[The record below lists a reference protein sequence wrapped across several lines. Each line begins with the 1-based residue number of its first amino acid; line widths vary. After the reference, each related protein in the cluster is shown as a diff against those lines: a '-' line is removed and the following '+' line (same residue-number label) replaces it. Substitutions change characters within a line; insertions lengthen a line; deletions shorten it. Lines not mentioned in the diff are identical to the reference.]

1 MPINVYILLDRSG
14 SMSNRWVEA
23 LSTINAYVKGL
34 ADAKHD
40 GVVTIAAFDSFANP
54 RIDTTS
60 GMGWSEGWKFHFDT
74 LRLATRPQDWK
85 PLSSE
90 DAKPRGQ
97 TPLYD
102 AIGRICS
109 LADADANPKG
119 VILIMTD
126 GAENAS
132 REMTRMGATNAL
144 DRQRGRG
151 WDVVHLGI
159 DFREVAEQAS
169 SLGTQFGKM
178 ANVSG
183 QSMSDG
189 TAAEFLT
196 RNTQSYVRAGASA
209 SVVSD
214 ADRAKLLHGAA
225 AGFVAGLSVGGAD
238 TCDTSVSTGSS
249 SSDAS
254 CGGGE

>member
-14 SMSNRWVEA
+14 SMANRWIEA

-40 GVVTIAAFDSFANP
+40 GAVTVAAFDGFAAPPENIVNWP
-54 RIDTTS
+54 AQPGRRLQ
-60 GMGWSEGWKFHFDT
+60 FDT

-90 DAKPRGQ
+90 DAAPRGD

-102 AIGRICS
+102 AIGRLCT
-109 LADADANPKG
+109 LAAADVNPKG
-119 VILIMTD
+119 VILLMTD
-126 GAENAS
+126 GQENAS
-132 REMTRMGATNAL
+132 REITREGAMGML
-144 DRQRGRG
+144 DRNRARG

-159 DFREVAEQAS
+159 DFREVAAQAA
-169 SLGTQFGKM
+169 SLGTGLGKM
-178 ANVSG
+178 ANVSA
-183 QSMSDG
+183 QSMRDG

-196 RNTQSYVRAGASA
+196 RNTAVYGVAGASA

-214 ADRAKLLHGAA
+214 ADRAKLEKGAQ
-225 AGFVAGLSVGGAD
+225 
-238 TCDTSVSTGSS
+238 
-249 SSDAS
+249 
-254 CGGGE
+254 

>member
-14 SMSNRWVEA
+14 SMANRWIEA

-40 GVVTIAAFDSFANP
+40 GAVTVAAFDGFMAGQPAMNVA
-54 RIDTTS
+54 
-60 GMGWSEGWKFHFDT
+60 GWLPTAQPGHRLQFDT

-90 DAKPRGQ
+90 DAAPRGD

-102 AIGRICS
+102 AIGRLCT
-109 LADADANPKG
+109 LAAADVNPKG
-119 VILIMTD
+119 VILLMTD
-126 GAENAS
+126 GEENAS
-132 REMTRMGATNAL
+132 REVTREGAMGML
-144 DRQRGRG
+144 DRNRNRG

-159 DFREVAEQAS
+159 DFREVAAQAA
-169 SLGTQFGKM
+169 SLGTGLGKM
-178 ANVSG
+178 ANVSA
-183 QSMSDG
+183 QSMRDG

-196 RNTQSYVRAGASA
+196 RNTVTYDSFGAGA

-214 ADRAKLLHGAA
+214 ADRAKLEKGAQ
-225 AGFVAGLSVGGAD
+225 
-238 TCDTSVSTGSS
+238 
-249 SSDAS
+249 
-254 CGGGE
+254 